1 MMGVHHILRKLR
13 VNQASAASER
23 CLQPT
28 ERIRH
33 LIARRGARSRATDP
47 HCDHATGSRSI
58 SSWLSQISLFS
69 RKLFPVRSRKFPA
82 EILGNFLQV
91 IGLSRLFEPLSL
103 TSGVNPA
110 IFPVFLERCLMSA
123 VRSQPSTHA
132 AKATRVS
139 PSYPESASQRWRSLC
154 TKDVDRPARVWLDDW
169 SEREDLNLRPLV
181 SQSRPL
187 RLIYRCAAMV

>member
-91 IGLSRLFEPLSL
+91 IGLSRLFEPLLL
-103 TSGVNPA
+103 TSGSIQRFSLFFRATLNSCRQGHTRQSQLPRIGKPA
-110 IFPVFLERCLMSA
+110 MAQPVHQGRRSPCSSLVGGLVGGRGFEPPTPRLPALYSRSIILAILQA
-123 VRSQPSTHA
+123 VS
-132 AKATRVS
+132 
-139 PSYPESASQRWRSLC
+139 
-154 TKDVDRPARVWLDDW
+154 
-169 SEREDLNLRPLV
+169 
-181 SQSRPL
+181 
-187 RLIYRCAAMV
+187 

>member
-1 MMGVHHILRKLR
+1 MMGVRHILRKLR
-13 VNQASAASER
+13 VNRPSAASER

-69 RKLFPVRSRKFPA
+69 KKLFPVRSRKFPA

-91 IGLSRLFEPLSL
+91 IGLSRLFEPLLL

-110 IFPVFLERCLMSA
+110 IFPVFSRSPQLMPPRLHASVPATPNRQASDGAACAPRTSIALLEFGWMIG
-123 VRSQPSTHA
+123 RS
-132 AKATRVS
+132 
-139 PSYPESASQRWRSLC
+139 ES
-154 TKDVDRPARVWLDDW
+154 
-169 SEREDLNLRPLV
+169 
-181 SQSRPL
+181 
-187 RLIYRCAAMV
+187 I